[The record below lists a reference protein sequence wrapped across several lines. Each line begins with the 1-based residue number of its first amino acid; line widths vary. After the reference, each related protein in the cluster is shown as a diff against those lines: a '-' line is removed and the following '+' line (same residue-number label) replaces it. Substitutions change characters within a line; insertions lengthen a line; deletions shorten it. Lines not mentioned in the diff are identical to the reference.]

1 MKYVR
6 PLVVMLFL
14 LVIGCGTAPQT
25 VPEPDA
31 DGLRPMAAP
40 GLRRHPMPRPGNL
53 PPPQTKPGRVD
64 DPRIAQPAPLK
75 PKRGSGLRPQD
86 VCSPTLPGLPQG
98 ADTQVQLKL
107 LLITATSDE
116 TGFDAMKTFL
126 GRIGVPFDVLVA
138 STETLCAEKLES
150 ATSLGN
156 YQGIILTTNNLAYFD
171 GTNWAS
177 AFAPEEW
184 QMLAD
189 YERVYRARQV
199 TLYTYPDGNN
209 TGLTYTG
216 YADTS
221 SAPLSVSLTTAGQ
234 SVFNAL
240 NPSATIQ
247 IRSAWT
253 YLAQA
258 VDGAIPLITTAAGQ
272 VIAATHTSSDGREN
286 LATTTAHNPYL
297 MHSLLLN
304 YGIIR
309 WVTRGVFLGERRHY
323 FAAHVD
329 DYFIEDDVWD
339 ATTKTNRFTFK
350 VRASDVISFK
360 NWQINLRA
368 AYPIFSTYTTDMAFN
383 GDGFRMNS
391 PTYCSL
397 PTPAGVNALSAITKC
412 YKSAF
417 RWINHTFSHIYIDNA
432 TPASEI
438 DFEINRNI
446 RVATGPG
453 GIGLLSAEFDPAAL
467 ITGNHSGLGYLDEAI
482 PPNNQ
487 GKSFSNPGLVS
498 SAQAR
503 GVRWLASN
511 TSAPTAPPVCTSTA
525 VDCNQNNPSPNQGL
539 RFPPNLPNNNIL
551 IGPRYPVNVFYN
563 VTTPAEEVSEYNFLY
578 FNFWGRNLT
587 YQEILDFESDQVLS
601 RILSYSLDSH
611 YFHQTNLRFSGN
623 PASCLVCDLVQRVA
637 QKYANTMNVPIV
649 NLSMGDLG
657 RRFEAR
663 MAYDASGASA
673 IWNKTT
679 GLVSLSAT
687 NPTAS
692 IPLTNPVQGTSYG
705 TDKIAS
711 LTGGSSLNVGSGL

>member
-1 MKYVR
+1 MRYAR
-6 PLVVMLFL
+6 PLVAMLFL
-14 LVIGCGTAPQT
+14 FVVGCGTAPQT
-25 VPEPDA
+25 VTEPDM
-31 DGLRPMAAP
+31 DGLLPMSAP
-40 GLRRHPMPRPGNL
+40 GLRRHPLPRPGNL
-53 PPPQTKPGRVD
+53 PPPQIKPGRVD
-64 DPRIAQPAPLK
+64 DPRIAQPAPHK
-75 PKRGSGLRPQD
+75 PKRKSGLQTQD
-86 VCSPTLPGLPQG
+86 VCSTTLPGLPQG
-98 ADTQVQLKL
+98 TDTQVRLKL

-138 STETLCAEKLES
+138 STETLCAEKLEN
-150 ATSLGN
+150 AASLGN

-189 YERVYRARQV
+189 YERAYRARQV

-221 SAPLSVSLTTAGQ
+221 STPLSVSLTTAGQ

-258 VDGAIPLITTAAGQ
+258 VDGAVPLITTAAGQ

-329 DYFIEDDVWD
+329 DWFIPDDVWSV
-339 ATTKTNRFTFK
+339 TTHTNTNEFRL
-350 VRASDVISFK
+350 RASDVINTV
-360 NWQINLRA
+360 NWQTKLRLT
-368 AYPIFSTYTTDMAFN
+368 YPIFSSYTTDIAFN
-383 GDGFRMNS
+383 GDGFRLNS
-391 PTYCSL
+391 PTYCTSVV
-397 PTPAGVNALSAITKC
+397 PRGVDGLSAATKC

-438 DFEINRNI
+438 DFEIAQNLK
-446 RVATGPG
+446 VATGAG
-453 GIGLLSAEFDPAAL
+453 GIGFLPTQFDPAAL

-487 GKSFSNPGLVS
+487 GKSFSNPGLVN
-498 SAQAR
+498 SAQTR

-511 TSAPTAPPVCTSTA
+511 TSAPTVPPVCTSTA

-539 RFPPNLPNNNIL
+539 RFPPNLPTNNIL
-551 IGPRYPVNVFYN
+551 IGPRYPVNIFYN
-563 VTTPAEEVSEYNFLY
+563 VTTPAEEVDEYNTLY
-578 FNFWGRNLT
+578 RNYWGRNLT

-637 QKYANTMNVPIV
+637 QKYASIMGVPVV

-692 IPLTNPVQGTSYG
+692 IPFTNPVQGDVYG
-705 TDKIAS
+705 ADKIAS
-711 LTGGSSLNVGSGL
+711 LVGGSSVNVGSGL